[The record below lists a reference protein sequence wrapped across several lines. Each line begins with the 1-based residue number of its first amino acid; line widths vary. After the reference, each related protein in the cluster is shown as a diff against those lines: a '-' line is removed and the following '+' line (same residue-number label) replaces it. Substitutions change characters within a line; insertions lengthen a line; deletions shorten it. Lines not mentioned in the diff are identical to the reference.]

1 MMIGRQTCSI
11 CRTIASGALSPML
24 PTNTVVTG
32 GFSSCNKHIYAHTA
46 RVQDYLDSETRY
58 RNDVIVSLRFG

>member
-1 MMIGRQTCSI
+1 MNNNIQLTGNCS
-11 CRTIASGALSPML
+11 A
-24 PTNTVVTG
+24 
-32 GFSSCNKHIYAHTA
+32 A